1 MLVPAEVWSV
11 AKAEEQ
17 SAVLIRPVGSEVAVP
32 IWIDQLAAHS
42 IMVGMTNQPFP
53 RPLTHDLLLSV
64 IKKTRT
70 SINRVE
76 ITDLKSGTFYARLIL
91 NGSGKNIGI
100 DARPSDCI
108 ALAVRIKC
116 PIYIDEAVVD
126 EAGMSVNIITS
137 QSEAAKSPREEKLKQ
152 LKAKLNEVVEEEN
165 YEEAAKLRDQI
176 NDLEK
181 NA

>member
-1 MLVPAEVWSV
+1 MMMLVPAEVWSV

-76 ITDLKSGTFYARLIL
+76 ITDLKSGTF
-91 NGSGKNIGI
+91 
-100 DARPSDCI
+100 
-108 ALAVRIKC
+108 
-116 PIYIDEAVVD
+116 
-126 EAGMSVNIITS
+126 
-137 QSEAAKSPREEKLKQ
+137 
-152 LKAKLNEVVEEEN
+152 
-165 YEEAAKLRDQI
+165 
-176 NDLEK
+176 
-181 NA
+181 